1 VLVLNRPSDLP
12 PDHPAFEI
20 ARDILARI
28 RPGEGNLVLIE
39 PEDLDGTLSLP
50 ELPLRLDTI
59 DWDGVS
65 RHPGYFHAVH
75 LTNNEFGIG
84 FLIPDSRFP
93 IPDSVDGPLRA
104 RLEEHL

>member
-1 VLVLNRPSDLP
+1 MLILKRPSDLP
-12 PDHPAFEI
+12 REHPGFEP
-20 ARDILARI
+20 ARELLARI
-28 RPGEGNLVLIE
+28 HPGEGYLVLIE
-39 PEDLDGTLSLP
+39 PEDLDRELSLP
-50 ELPLRLDTI
+50 ELPLRLDRI

-84 FLIPDSRFP
+84 FLIPDS
-93 IPDSVDGPLRA
+93 VDGPLRA